1 MPEYPEVEL
10 LKQYCDSTS
19 LHQEIK
25 SVDLREKIILE
36 GNTIKDF
43 ERDLVGRSFVST
55 YRYGKYLFLE
65 LDDEEDWLVLHFG
78 MTGDL
83 QYFKDIEKEPDYVQL
98 LIEFTNGYH
107 LALIM
112 PRKLGVVER
121 IPDVGEYIRDKGL
134 GPDVMADDFDVK
146 TFLSVL
152 EGRRGMIK
160 SALMNQEIMAGVGN
174 VYSDEILFQARV
186 HPKAK
191 VNDLDRETLGLIF
204 DCLKDVLGTLVDVR
218 MDRDKLPRN
227 YLLPVREE
235 GEQCPYCQGQVKN
248 IKVSGRSGYYCPG
261 CQKLPD

>member
-10 LKQYCDSTS
+10 MKQYCDSTS

-36 GNTIKDF
+36 GDTIKDF
-43 ERDLVGRSFVST
+43 ERGLKGRSFAST
-55 YRYGKYLFLE
+55 HRHGKYLFLE
-65 LDDEEDWLVLHFG
+65 LDKGGWVVLHFG

-83 QYFKDIEKEPDYVQL
+83 QYFKDKEEEPDYVKL

-107 LALIM
+107 LGLIM
-112 PRKLGVVER
+112 PRKLGVVGHVQ
-121 IPDVGEYIRDKGL
+121 DVEDYIQSKNL
-134 GPDVMADDFDVK
+134 GPDVMADDFDLDA
-146 TFLSVL
+146 FLNVL

-160 SALMNQEIMAGVGN
+160 SAMMNQKIMAGVGN

-191 VNDLDRETLGLIF
+191 VNDLDRETLGRIF
-204 DCLKDVLGTLVDVR
+204 DCLKDVLGTLVEIR
-218 MDRDKLPRN
+218 LERDKLPRN

-235 GEQCPYCQGQVKN
+235 GAKCPYCQGDVKN
-248 IKVSGRSGYYCPG
+248 IKVSGRSAYFCPG
-261 CQKLPD
+261 CQKMSG